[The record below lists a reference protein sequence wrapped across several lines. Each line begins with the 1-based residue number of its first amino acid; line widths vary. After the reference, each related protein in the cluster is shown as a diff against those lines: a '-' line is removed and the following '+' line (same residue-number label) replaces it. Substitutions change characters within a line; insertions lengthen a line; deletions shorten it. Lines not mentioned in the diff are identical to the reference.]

1 MGSKTKHTETV
12 RRWKRA
18 KAGQPRKREL
28 RAKGST
34 PPRDAV
40 IPAEVTK

>member
-1 MGSKTKHTETV
+1 MSSKTKQTETV

-18 KAGQPRKREL
+18 KAGQPRKRQL

-34 PPRDAV
+34 PTREAL
-40 IPAEVTK
+40 IPATVTK